1 MKSNMNS
8 SEFVLESWNDFQKV
22 MLSKKMKFTVQPEVT
37 ARQATRVLRGR
48 ERMRMPK
55 MSRPLT

>member
-1 MKSNMNS
+1 MKSNMNT

-37 ARQATRVLRGR
+37 ARKATRVLRGR